1 MIINEGTEV
10 RKVEFVKILPEPMT
24 DLFITTL
31 PEEETTE
38 EMLSSPML
46 SSGLRDSPSHT
57 HHQVDIKIGSF

>member
-10 RKVEFVKILPEPMT
+10 CKVEFLKILPEPMT

-46 SSGLRDSPSHT
+46 SSGLRDSPSPAY
-57 HHQVDIKIGSF
+57 KI